1 MLQHTAMLHVIM
13 PCVICNLEGAAAP
26 QPAVTFLRALAR
38 AVTSHWVFACICMA
52 YYHLHAEVA
61 HSNATL
67 CADSPW
73 EVGFNLIAGLDNAFI
88 LGYSFLIMSFLGWAA
103 GSVLFIVGM
112 CICFYCNCVT
122 GTLHTLGGQRN
133 IHFRDLARVGFGKYS
148 FRNPVDGS
156 ACFACCLLVMF

>member
-1 MLQHTAMLHVIM
+1 
-13 PCVICNLEGAAAP
+13 
-26 QPAVTFLRALAR
+26 
-38 AVTSHWVFACICMA
+38 MA
-52 YYHLHAEVA
+52 LHAD
-61 HSNATL
+61 N
-67 CADSPW
+67 PW

-133 IHFRDLARVGFGKYS
+133 IHFRDLARVGFGKPS
-148 FRNPVDGS
+148 TSIILQHVSLSES
-156 ACFACCLLVMF
+156 ACSVVRYQGSPTLSLVCIAASGFPGPVHAASAGFCYMGCKLLQGGWNALSVTVMMGL

>member
-1 MLQHTAMLHVIM
+1 M
-13 PCVICNLEGAAAP
+13 PC
-26 QPAVTFLRALAR
+26 
-38 AVTSHWVFACICMA
+38 
-52 YYHLHAEVA
+52 YKLHAEVL
-61 HSNATL
+61 HSTATL
-67 CADSPW
+67 HADSPW

-133 IHFRDLARVGFGKYS
+133 IHFRDLARVGFGKHS
-148 FRNPVDGS
+148 FKNPVDDS
-156 ACFACCLLVMF
+156 TCFPSCRLVIF